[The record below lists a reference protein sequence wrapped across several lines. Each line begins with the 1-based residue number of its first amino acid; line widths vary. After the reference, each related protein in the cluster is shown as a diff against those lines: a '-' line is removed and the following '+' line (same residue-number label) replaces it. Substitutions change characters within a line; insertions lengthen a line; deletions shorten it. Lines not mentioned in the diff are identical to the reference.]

1 MTVLALDGAPRHYEW
16 GSSTAIPDLLGVEP
30 DGRPLAELWFGAH
43 PHDSSTLPTVGGS
56 LAEFVAADPETTL
69 GPAVAARFG
78 GRLPFLVKILAAS
91 RSLSIQVHP
100 NLDQARE
107 GYVREDAAGI
117 AEDAPERNYKDANH
131 KPELFCALTPF
142 DALCGF
148 RPVDQTLALL
158 TDLALPE
165 LNFLVDQLRRDD
177 DPLRAAFTG
186 VLSHP
191 EIAPVVA
198 AVAARVADAADGPL
212 YATRLASEDA
222 PGDVGVVLTLLL
234 NYVRLEPGEAIYL
247 GAGNVHAY
255 LRGTGVEIMAS
266 SDNVLRCG
274 LTSKHIDV
282 PELLKVTD
290 FSPLPDPLW
299 PSVGGRFDV
308 PVPDF
313 ALTHLTIDEPTG
325 LHDDGPCIVVCTSGV
340 VAVADIPVPS
350 GHAAFVPAGQR
361 ASITGPGEVFVAGV
375 GA

>member
-1 MTVLALDGAPRHYEW
+1 MSVLALDGAPRHYEW
-16 GSSTAIPDLLGVEP
+16 GSTTAIPQLLGVEP

-43 PHDSSTLPTVGGS
+43 PHDPSPLPTAGGS
-56 LAEFVAADPETTL
+56 LADFVAADPEATL
-69 GPAVAARFG
+69 GPAVAARFD
-78 GRLPFLVKILAAS
+78 GRLPYLVKILAAS
-91 RSLSIQVHP
+91 RALSIQVHP

-107 GYVREDAAGI
+107 GYARENAAGI

-131 KPELFCALTPF
+131 KPELFCALTAF

-165 LNFLVDQLRRDD
+165 LEFLAELLSDA

-191 EIAPVVA
+191 DIAPVVA
-198 AVAARVADAADGPL
+198 AVAARVAGAADGPL

-222 PGDVGVVLTLLL
+222 AGDVGVVLTLLL

-247 GAGNVHAY
+247 GAGNMHAY

-274 LTSKHIDV
+274 LTPKHIDV
-282 PELLKVTD
+282 DELLQITD
-290 FSPLPDPLW
+290 FSPLPDPVW
-299 PSVGGRFDV
+299 PSLRGRFDV

-313 ALTHLTIDEPTG
+313 ALTRLEVADATG
-325 LHDDGPCIVVCTSGV
+325 LHDDGPCIVVCTRGAVS
-340 VAVADIPVPS
+340 VADVAIAS
-350 GHAAFVPAGQR
+350 GHAAFVPAR
-361 ASITGPGEVFVAGV
+361 EPASITGSGEVFVASVGV
-375 GA
+375 

>member
-1 MTVLALDGAPRHYEW
+1 VTVVAVEGVPRHYEW
-16 GSSTAIPDLLGVEP
+16 GSSTVIAQLLGLEP
-30 DGRPLAELWFGAH
+30 DVRPLAELWFGAH
-43 PHDSSTLPTVGGS
+43 PHDPSPLPTVGGS
-56 LAEFVAADPETTL
+56 LADFVAADPVATL
-69 GPAVAARFG
+69 GPAVAARFD

-91 RSLSIQVHP
+91 RALSIQVHP

-107 GYVREDAAGI
+107 GYARESAAGI

-158 TDLALPE
+158 ADLAVPE
-165 LNFLVDQLRRDD
+165 LDFLADLLRGA

-191 EIAPVVA
+191 DIAPVVD
-198 AVAARVADAADGPL
+198 AVAARVAGAGDGPL
-212 YATRLASEDA
+212 YATWLASQDA

-234 NYVRLEPGEAIYL
+234 NYVQLEPGEAIYL

-274 LTSKHIDV
+274 LTPKHIDV
-282 PELLKVTD
+282 DELLQITD
-290 FSPLPDPLW
+290 FRPLPDPVW
-299 PSVGGRFDV
+299 PSVGGRFEV

-313 ALTHLTIDEPTG
+313 ALTRLEVDGTTG
-325 LHDDGPCIVVCTSGV
+325 LHDDGPCIVVCTRGEVS
-340 VAVADIPVPS
+340 VADVLVAS
-350 GHAAFVPAGQR
+350 GHAAFVPAGQP
-361 ASITGPGEVFVAGV
+361 ASITGSGEVFVAGV
-375 GA
+375 GR

>member
-1 MTVLALDGAPRHYEW
+1 MTVLALDGARRHYEW
-16 GSSTAIPDLLGVEP
+16 GSPTAIPQLLGLEP
-30 DGRPLAELWFGAH
+30 DGRPVAELWFGAH
-43 PHDSSTLPTVGGS
+43 PHDPSPLPTVGGS
-56 LAEFVAADPETTL
+56 LADFVAADPEATL
-69 GPAVAARFG
+69 GSAVATRFA

-100 NLDQARE
+100 NLEQARD
-107 GYVREDAAGI
+107 GYLRENVAGI
-117 AEDAPERNYKDANH
+117 AEDAPERNYKDPNH

-148 RPVDQTLALL
+148 RPVDETLALL
-158 TDLALPE
+158 ADLGLPE
-165 LNFLVDQLRRDD
+165 LEFLVDLLHGA

-191 EIAPVVA
+191 DIAPVGA
-198 AVAARVADAADGPL
+198 AVTARVADAADGPL

-222 PGDVGVVLTLLL
+222 PDDVGIVLTLLL

-274 LTSKHIDV
+274 LTPKHIDV

-308 PVPDF
+308 PVADF
-313 ALTHLTIDEPTG
+313 ALTRLDVDESTG
-325 LHDDGPCIVVCTSGV
+325 LHDDGPCIVVCTWGAVS
-340 VAVADIPVPS
+340 VADVPVPS
-350 GHAAFVPAGQR
+350 GHAAFVPAGQH
-361 ASITGPGEVFVAGV
+361 ASITGSGELFVAGV
-375 GA
+375 GL